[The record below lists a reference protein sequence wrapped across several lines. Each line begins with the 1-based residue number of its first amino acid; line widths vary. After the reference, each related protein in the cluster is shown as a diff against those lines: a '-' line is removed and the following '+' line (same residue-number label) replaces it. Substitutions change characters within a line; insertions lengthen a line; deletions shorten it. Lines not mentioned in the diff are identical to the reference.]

1 MAMYGPRSE
10 HERSESGRE
19 EALAPKARSAGVRPS
34 SPSGAVSC
42 RGARSAERRAAG
54 VGPRGTIE
62 ERGERA
68 RRRAERALEDVTER
82 AMALAY
88 GGRGREGIEEE

>member
-1 MAMYGPRSE
+1 MTMYGPRSDR
-10 HERSESGRE
+10 ERSEPGRE
-19 EALAPKARSAGVRPS
+19 EALAPKARSAGVRRS
-34 SPSGAVSC
+34 SPSD
-42 RGARSAERRAAG
+42 
-54 VGPRGTIE
+54 